1 MLNSIKLACG
11 FDAQIYLLYI
21 YLAIRKLSET
31 IDHKFNCSTSTNW
44 RTGSISRWEVLYSV
58 TGKILREHFSARG

>member
-1 MLNSIKLACG
+1 MSMLNSIKLACG

-44 RTGSISRWEVLYSV
+44 RTGSISGWEV
-58 TGKILREHFSARG
+58 